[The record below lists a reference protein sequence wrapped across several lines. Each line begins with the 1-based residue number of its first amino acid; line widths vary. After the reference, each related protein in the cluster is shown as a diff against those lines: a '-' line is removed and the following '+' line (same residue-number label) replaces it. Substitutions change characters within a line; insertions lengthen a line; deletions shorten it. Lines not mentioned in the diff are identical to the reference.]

1 MVWADFCT
9 EIPDET
15 EIIRFRKF
23 DRFKKIIKD
32 QSIYFCRIDLFP
44 DKLEGTIPE
53 SVKEEYQKVG
63 SLPKMKDLFD
73 KEKKRSYANCWY
85 LNTGQKDINQMWDE
99 GFEVGIVS
107 TKLSLINSLNH
118 WSYLLPDVFRPKGHF
133 ECALPIFEISY
144 IDHKNS
150 KMSDL
155 PNYNI
160 NQIFSPF
167 HHKAKKFSFEN
178 ELRPMIYLDPSSFP
192 DEKILIRGYSIK
204 LDLKKLIK
212 SVIISP
218 TLNPSRV
225 AEILNFFKR
234 PQY

>member
-9 EIPDET
+9 EITDET

-32 QSIYFCRIDLFP
+32 ESIYFCRIDLFP

-63 SLPKMKDLFD
+63 SLPIMKDLFD

-85 LNTGQKDINQMWDE
+85 LNTGQKDIDQMWDE

-160 NQIFSPF
+160 HQIFSPF

-192 DEKILIRGYSIK
+192 DGKILIRGYSIK
-204 LDLKKLIK
+204 LDLKKTNKKCYYISNIESFTSCGNIK
-212 SVIISP
+212 
-218 TLNPSRV
+218 
-225 AEILNFFKR
+225 FFKR